1 MYWNKEHKK
10 IRIILNKYHDGEN
23 KFDHIKITLKING
36 LTIPFKNIIKLD
48 LQRAQ
53 FQHMLFVK
61 SIN

>member
-36 LTIPFKNIIKLD
+36 LIIPFKNI
-48 LQRAQ
+48 QTGSP
-53 FQHMLFVK
+53 K
-61 SIN
+61 STIPAYAICKKH